1 MKILEGQV
9 LPDSIEAVVLE
20 SPEKLVDFEKE
31 IHVFKMF
38 LETTL
43 ANINNRTELRDM
55 PFGAEEG
62 ERILAQFL
70 S

>member
-1 MKILEGQV
+1 MEW
-9 LPDSIEAVVLE
+9 
-20 SPEKLVDFEKE
+20 FRKE

-43 ANINNRTELRDM
+43 ANINNRTELRDI
-55 PFGAEEG
+55 PFGTEEG

-70 S
+70 A